1 MEIKEYRAIK
11 CCNEKSFL
19 VRNGG
24 HREKHTLMSAYNCT
38 IWTKSDAAKKITVVN
53 STLED
58 FSPIKHDFNSKQE
71 GDKYKKQAS
80 ETAKKSEINSQDLVL
95 LWFF

>member
-1 MEIKEYRAIK
+1 
-11 CCNEKSFL
+11 
-19 VRNGG
+19 
-24 HREKHTLMSAYNCT
+24 MSAYNCT